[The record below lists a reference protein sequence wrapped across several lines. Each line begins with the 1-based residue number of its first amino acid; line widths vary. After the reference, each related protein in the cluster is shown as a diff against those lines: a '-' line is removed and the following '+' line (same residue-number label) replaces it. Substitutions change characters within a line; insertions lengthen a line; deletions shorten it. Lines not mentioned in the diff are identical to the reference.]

1 VGIFFKAL
9 GQQFFLEKLGGFW
22 FSSAVLTL
30 FFFFKQL
37 LPLFLQNPSFYKIHD
52 TADSELSTL
61 SLGLKLLCKSFQLL
75 EFLAFYDN
83 LGGYSHSWVSK
94 SGGPTTYFS

>member
-1 VGIFFKAL
+1 VGIFLKEL

-22 FSSAVLTL
+22 FSSAVFTIL
-30 FFFFKQL
+30 FFL
-37 LPLFLQNPSFYKIHD
+37 NICCHYFYKIHD